1 MKRPRP
7 VLQIFLW
14 SAVAA
19 VLAAL
24 IAAGIFTN
32 ITLRSVE
39 KHLPNML
46 LEQLHDLAHILEN
59 LSEVVS
65 AAELTKAVPSSENFM
80 RLRKKVMATQTS
92 VIEVRD
98 TYVFDNLIQASALH
112 AVVAPAIAD
121 LQLWLSEGIS
131 GYAPQ
136 SDVTIDIVHSRISE
150 VFQKARALN
159 QSSEIA
165 ARKVLDEQRN
175 RLDRFLF
182 SVNLLFSIA
191 LVITFIMV
199 CLLIRQQVLQRR
211 EIEAQTERR
220 RAQEELRESEE
231 KYRRLF
237 ETSAIGFFLLTDV
250 FVDCNE
256 QACRLWRCSRE
267 DIVGHSPADFSP
279 AQQADGRDS
288 TEAAHER
295 IQTAFSGQPQQFY
308 WKHRRKDGTLMD
320 AEITLQVL
328 PIAGRQMLVATLID
342 ITDRKQMEDA
352 LRESQEEYRQLY
364 AEAKRAAE
372 VYRSLLGSSADAIVI
387 YDMEGNVQFLS
398 PSFTRIFGW
407 TLEELAGKRIPFVP
421 DSEREATMAEIRR
434 VMEGSPSS
442 NFETR
447 RYDKDERVL
456 NVTLSASRFDDHEG
470 MPAGMLVILRDVTH
484 TKVMETQYLQAQ
496 KMEAVGTLAGGVAHD
511 FNNLLQA
518 ISGYTELLLL
528 DKSENDADHSS
539 LMQIKRAC
547 DRAAQL
553 IQQLLAFSRKAEGVR
568 RRLDLNQEVLEA
580 EKLLQRTIPKMT
592 AIELHLAGSL
602 WSVHADPVQIEQILL
617 NLGSN
622 AADAMPDGG
631 RLTIETL
638 NAPLNEE
645 YCRDHLGATPGN
657 YVLLSVSDTG
667 RGMDRE
673 TLQHIFEPFFTTKEI
688 GKGTGLGLASV
699 YGIVMGLGGHLTC
712 YSEPGQGTIFRI
724 YLPAVDQVEA
734 QAEGEVDETPL
745 KGGSE
750 TILVVDDEAT
760 IRDVA
765 TQILQ
770 HFGYEVLAA
779 DSGETALELYKTRK
793 GEIDL
798 VILDLGMPGMG
809 GHKCLCALRAI
820 EPSVKVVVASG
831 YSING
836 QVRASLE
843 SGAGGVVGKPYQLK
857 DLVTTVRTVLDGKR
871 G

>member
-7 VLQIFLW
+7 FLQILLW
-14 SAVAA
+14 STVAA
-19 VLAAL
+19 VLTAL
-24 IAAGIFTN
+24 IAVGIFTN

-39 KHLPNML
+39 KNLPNTL
-46 LEQLHDLAHILEN
+46 LEQLHDLALILED

-65 AAELTKAVPSSENFM
+65 AAELAKAVPSSENCM
-80 RLRKKVMATQTS
+80 RLRKKVMAAQIS
-92 VIEVRD
+92 VIKVRD
-98 TYVFDNLIQASALH
+98 TYVVDNLIQASAFH

-136 SDVTIDIVHSRISE
+136 SDVTIDIVLSRISE
-150 VFQKARALN
+150 VFQKAKALN
-159 QSSEIA
+159 QVSEIA

-182 SVNLLFSIA
+182 SVNLLFSVT

-199 CLLIRQQVLQRR
+199 FLLIRQQVLQRR
-211 EIEAQTERR
+211 EIEAQAERR
-220 RAQEELRESEE
+220 RIQEELHESEE

-256 QACRLWRCSRE
+256 QACRLLRCSRE
-267 DIVGHSPADFSP
+267 DIVGHSPAEFSP

-288 TEAAHER
+288 TEATHEH
-295 IQTAFSGQPQQFY
+295 IQAAFSGQRQQFY
-308 WKHRRKDGTLMD
+308 WIHRRKDDTLMD

-328 PIAGRQMLVATLID
+328 PIGGRQMLVATLVD
-342 ITDRKQMEDA
+342 ITDRKQMEEA
-352 LRESQEEYRQLY
+352 LRESEENYRQLY
-364 AEAKRAAE
+364 AEAKQAAE

-387 YDMEGNVQFLS
+387 YDLEGNVQFLS
-398 PSFTRIFGW
+398 PSFTQIFGW

-421 DSEREATMAEIRR
+421 DSEREATMAEVHR
-434 VMEGSPSS
+434 VLEGNPCS
-442 NFETR
+442 NFATR
-447 RYDKDERVL
+447 RCDKDGRIL
-456 NVTLSASRFDDHEG
+456 NITLSASRFDDHEG

-484 TKVMETQYLQAQ
+484 TKAMEAQYLQAQ

-518 ISGYTELLLL
+518 IGGFTELLLL
-528 DKSENDADHSS
+528 AKSANDPDHSS
-539 LMQIKRAC
+539 LMQIKKAC

-568 RRLDLNQEVLEA
+568 HRLDLNQEVVEA
-580 EKLLQRTIPKMT
+580 EKLLQRTLPKMT
-592 AIELHLAGSL
+592 AIELHLAGYL

-631 RLTIETL
+631 RLIIETL
-638 NAPLNEE
+638 NASLNED
-645 YCRDHLGATPGN
+645 YCRDHLGAVPGD

-673 TLQHIFEPFFTTKEI
+673 TLQHIFEPFFTTKGV

-699 YGIVMGLGGHLTC
+699 YGIVKGLGGHLTC

-724 YLPAVDQVEA
+724 YLPAVEQVED
-734 QAEGEVDETPL
+734 QAEGGVDETPL

-750 TILVVDDEAT
+750 TILVVDDEAAV
-760 IRDVA
+760 RDVA

-770 HFGYEVLAA
+770 HFGYDVLVA
-779 DSGETALELYKTRK
+779 DSGETALELYKNRK
-793 GEIDL
+793 AEIDL

-809 GHKCLCALRAI
+809 GHKCLRELRAI
-820 EPSVKVVVASG
+820 EPSAKVVVASG

-843 SGAGGVVGKPYQLK
+843 SGAGGFVGKPYQLK
-857 DLVTTVRTVLDGKR
+857 DLVTTVRKVLDGKR